1 MILVHV
7 PNSWPKALAGEITK
21 AEAVLKEWHNIGDA
35 ALKERGDVILGV
47 CDHTVVA
54 AFDVTG
60 WSRDDNGWV
69 TFKGKPSAAWSHLI
83 GTPNPGKP
91 WGVKGMA
98 RPVQY
103 LDTIVVAGGTVEP
116 EDTGTTRR
124 AVIDGFTLAVDHAGS
139 AVLTVPAGR
148 KVTVLA
154 NAS

>member
-1 MILVHV
+1 MILLHV
-7 PNSWPKALAGEITK
+7 PHSWPQALAGHITK
-21 AEAVLKEWHNIGDA
+21 DDAVRKEWHNIGDA
-35 ALKERGDVILGV
+35 ALEAFGDVLLGI

-60 WSRDDNGWV
+60 WSRDSKGWV
-69 TFKGKPSAAWSHLI
+69 TFKVKPSTAWSHLI

-103 LDTIVVAGGTVEP
+103 LDTAVVAGGSVEA
-116 EDTGTTRR
+116 EDTGTGRR
-124 AVIDGFTLAVDHAGS
+124 AVIDGFTLAVDNAGS

-154 NAS
+154 GAS